1 MDKNYI
7 SYDQAISLKR
17 MGFNEPTISGYSY
30 PNSDKV
36 LAQAITY
43 QEAFEWFIKNYGFY
57 TAISEGYF
65 RIYICHSTST
75 RIDFSSGMPMP
86 IYCETTIHEAI
97 TSNRAEARR
106 LSIDQLIKLS
116 QLPHVNKN

>member
-43 QEAFEWFIKNYGFY
+43 QEAFEWFIKKSGFIQPLVRG
-57 TAISEGYF
+57 ISGF
-65 RIYICHSTST
+65 T
-75 RIDFSSGMPMP
+75 F
-86 IYCETTIHEAI
+86 A
-97 TSNRAEARR
+97 
-106 LSIDQLIKLS
+106 S
-116 QLPHVNKN
+116 QQQRG

>member
-43 QEAFEWFIKNYGFY
+43 QEAFEWFIKKFGFY

-65 RIYICHSTST
+65 RIYICHSTAT
-75 RIDFSSGMPMP
+75 RLDFSDGKSIP
-86 IYCETTIHEAI
+86 IWRETTIYEVS
-97 TSNRAEARR
+97 TRNRA
-106 LSIDQLIKLS
+106 
-116 QLPHVNKN
+116 